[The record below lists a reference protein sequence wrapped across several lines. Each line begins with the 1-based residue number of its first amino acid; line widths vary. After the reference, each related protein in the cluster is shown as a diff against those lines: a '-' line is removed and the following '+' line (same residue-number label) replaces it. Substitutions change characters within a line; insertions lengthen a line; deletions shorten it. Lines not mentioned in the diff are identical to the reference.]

1 MSLRPTTIEETQ
13 ELVRIHPRL
22 LPRGRGSKP
31 PLSTPPEG
39 VTSLD
44 LAGLSGII
52 EYQPEEFT
60 FTALAGTPI
69 KEVETLLAGHGQ
81 YLPFDPLLAQRGATL
96 GGTVAS
102 GVSGPGRQRYGGVR
116 DFLIGVRFVD
126 GEGKLVHGGGKVV
139 KNAAG
144 FDLPKLMVGSLGR
157 LGALVELTFKVFP
170 GPQVYA
176 TLKLD
181 YPHLEVALTD
191 IYRLTISSLELHG
204 LDLEPAGEGGGE
216 EVRRDETTRR
226 GRGDGKSHW
235 VLWARLG
242 GLREAMPARIER
254 LREFLLKP
262 KGGATHAEIIQGA
275 EEETLLWQQVK
286 GFEWIPAGWAL
297 VKVPLTPKRIPTTE
311 AQLSGAVAR
320 RRYSAGGNVLWL
332 AWPTSNTE
340 VWSSK
345 LNLLLNNLDLSGLVL
360 LGPPGV
366 IRVGVNPG
374 ASFAQRVKQALDPGG
389 RFLEL

>member
-1 MSLRPTTIEETQ
+1 MSLRPTTVEETQ
-13 ELVRIHPRL
+13 ELVQAHPCL

-31 PLSTPPEG
+31 ALSTPPEG

-44 LAGLSGII
+44 LAGLSEMI

-60 FTALAGTPI
+60 FTALAGMPI

-96 GGTVAS
+96 GGTVAA
-102 GVSGPGRQRYGGVR
+102 GLSGPGRQRYGGVR

-126 GEGKLVHGGGKVV
+126 GEGKLVRGGGKVV

-157 LGALVELTFKVFP
+157 LGVLVELTFKVFP

-191 IYRLTISSLELHG
+191 IYRLTTSSLELHG
-204 LDLEPAGEGGGE
+204 LDLEPAESGGGE
-216 EVRRDETTRR
+216 EARKR
-226 GRGDGKSHW
+226 GGRKHSW
-235 VLWARLG
+235 TLWARLG
-242 GLREAMPARIER
+242 GLLEAMPARIDR

-262 KGGATHAEIIQGA
+262 KGGATEAEVIQGSA
-275 EEETLLWQQVK
+275 EEALWQQAK
-286 GFEWIPAGWAL
+286 EFEWVPVGWAL
-297 VKVPLTPKRIPTTE
+297 VKVPLTPKRISPLE
-311 AQLSGAVAR
+311 AQLNYTGAR
-320 RRYSAGGNVLWL
+320 RRYTAGGNVVWL
-332 AWPTSNTE
+332 AWPTSDVE
-340 VWSSK
+340 GWSSK
-345 LNLLLNNLDLSGLVL
+345 LNSLLIDLDLSGLAL
-360 LGPPGV
+360 LGPPGP
-366 IRVGVNPG
+366 IRLGVNRG
-374 ASFAQRVKQALDPGG
+374 ALFAQRVKQALDPGG